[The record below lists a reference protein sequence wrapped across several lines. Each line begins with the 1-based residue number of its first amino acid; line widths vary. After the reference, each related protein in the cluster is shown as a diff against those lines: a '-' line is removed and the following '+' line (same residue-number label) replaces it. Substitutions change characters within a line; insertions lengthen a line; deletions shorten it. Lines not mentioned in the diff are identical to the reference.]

1 MIALAWLVCIAAG
14 AASVALLRR
23 AARGAYAPGEGPWRR
38 AAARLTRDRVAAAAL
53 FVLILLAATAIL
65 APALTPYDPTA
76 QRDILA
82 GTNLPPSLAH
92 PFGTDFASRDVLTRM
107 LFGARITLSVSVL
120 AVLLSTILGTA
131 YGAIAGF
138 YGGRLDAV
146 MMRAMDAAL
155 SVPRILLL
163 IAVLA
168 IAQHVSLATLVV
180 LIGATGW
187 FQTSR
192 LVRAQVLV
200 LREQEFTLAARALG
214 ARDREILWRHLLPN
228 VASTVIVSAT
238 LAIGSVVYLE
248 AALSYL
254 GIGVLAIA
262 QHVSL
267 AALVVLIGVTGWFQT
282 SRLVRAQVLVLR
294 EQEFTIAARALGARD
309 REILWRHLLPNVAS
323 TVIVSSTLAIGS
335 VVYLEAAL
343 SYLGIGVRPPTPS
356 WGSIIQDGAADMA
369 SRWWLML
376 LPGLAIVITTIAIN
390 AFGDGLRDAFDPRSA
405 EAA

>member
-23 AARGAYAPGEGPWRR
+23 AARGAYAPGAAPWRR
-38 AAARLTRDRVAAAAL
+38 AAARLAHDRVASTAL
-53 FVLILLAATAIL
+53 FVLVLLAATAIL

-138 YGGRLDAV
+138 SGGRLDAV

-163 IAVLA
+163 I
-168 IAQHVSLATLVV
+168 
-180 LIGATGW
+180 
-187 FQTSR
+187 
-192 LVRAQVLV
+192 
-200 LREQEFTLAARALG
+200 
-214 ARDREILWRHLLPN
+214 
-228 VASTVIVSAT
+228 
-238 LAIGSVVYLE
+238 
-248 AALSYL
+248 
-254 GIGVLAIA
+254 GVLAVA

-323 TVIVSSTLAIGS
+323 TVVVSSTLAIGS

-376 LPGLAIVITTIAIN
+376 LPGLAIVITTLAIN
-390 AFGDGLRDAFDPRSA
+390 AFGDGLRDAFDPRGA

>member
-1 MIALAWLVCIAAG
+1 MCIAAG

-23 AARGAYAPGEGPWRR
+23 AARGAYAPGAAPWRR

-163 IAVLA
+163 I
-168 IAQHVSLATLVV
+168 
-180 LIGATGW
+180 
-187 FQTSR
+187 
-192 LVRAQVLV
+192 
-200 LREQEFTLAARALG
+200 
-214 ARDREILWRHLLPN
+214 
-228 VASTVIVSAT
+228 
-238 LAIGSVVYLE
+238 
-248 AALSYL
+248 
-254 GIGVLAIA
+254 GVLAIA

-323 TVIVSSTLAIGS
+323 TVVVSSTLAIGS

-369 SRWWLML
+369 ARWWLML
-376 LPGLAIVITTIAIN
+376 LPGLAIVVTTIAIN
-390 AFGDGLRDAFDPRSA
+390 LFGDGLRDAFDPRSG

>member
-23 AARGAYAPGEGPWRR
+23 AARGAYAPGAGPWRR

-138 YGGRLDAV
+138 SGGRLDAV

-163 IAVLA
+163 
-168 IAQHVSLATLVV
+168 
-180 LIGATGW
+180 
-187 FQTSR
+187 
-192 LVRAQVLV
+192 
-200 LREQEFTLAARALG
+200 
-214 ARDREILWRHLLPN
+214 
-228 VASTVIVSAT
+228 
-238 LAIGSVVYLE
+238 
-248 AALSYL
+248 
-254 GIGVLAIA
+254 IGVLAIA

-323 TVIVSSTLAIGS
+323 TVVVSSTLAIGS

-376 LPGLAIVITTIAIN
+376 LPGLPIVITTLAIN
-390 AFGDGLRDAFDPRSA
+390 AFGDGLRDAFDPRGA

>member
-1 MIALAWLVCIAAG
+1 MIALAWLVCIAEG

-23 AARGAYAPGEGPWRR
+23 AARGAYAPGAAPWRR
-38 AAARLTRDRVAAAAL
+38 AAARLAHDRVAAAAM

-138 YGGRLDAV
+138 SGGRLDAV

-163 IAVLA
+163 
-168 IAQHVSLATLVV
+168 
-180 LIGATGW
+180 
-187 FQTSR
+187 
-192 LVRAQVLV
+192 
-200 LREQEFTLAARALG
+200 
-214 ARDREILWRHLLPN
+214 
-228 VASTVIVSAT
+228 
-238 LAIGSVVYLE
+238 
-248 AALSYL
+248 
-254 GIGVLAIA
+254 IGVLAIA

-323 TVIVSSTLAIGS
+323 TVVVSSTLAIGS

-376 LPGLAIVITTIAIN
+376 LPGLAIVITTLAIN